1 MMSVYKKLMDARLQ
15 LQSYPLKKSGNNK
28 FAGYKYFELGDFL
41 PAVQEIFSGLG
52 LCGVV
57 SFGKDDASL
66 TIIDIENPADRI
78 VIGTPMSSASL
89 KGCHEVQNLGAVQT
103 YLRRYLWVTAME
115 IVEHDALDSSEPL
128 KPEGKKL
135 VSNAPASAAWEDV
148 PSAKTHVKPDLRS
161 EKSVQAKEEL
171 KPTGISWKIQVK
183 EHEEGGFAGAV
194 LEGAQMALDMASS
207 PTDVVEIFKVNRELL
222 DQLSKEMPE
231 EHKELLAKFSATK
244 TKLSGE

>member
-1 MMSVYKKLMDARLQ
+1 MDARLQ
-15 LQSYPLKKSGNNK
+15 LQSRALSKSGNNK

-41 PAVQEIFSGLG
+41 PAIQEIYSGLG

-57 SFGKDDASL
+57 SFGKDEANL

-78 VIGTPMSSASL
+78 VIGTPMSSAAL

-128 KPEGKKL
+128 KADVEKAIKGGSKTWDSSKPVAKPAPVKQTEG
-135 VSNAPASAAWEDV
+135 SAP
-148 PSAKTHVKPDLRS
+148 
-161 EKSVQAKEEL
+161 
-171 KPTGISWKIQVK
+171 WKITLK
-183 EHEEGGFAGAV
+183 EYEQGGWAGAV
-194 LEGAQMALDMASS
+194 LDGAKLALDLAST
-207 PTDVVEIFKVNRELL
+207 PNDVVEIFKVNRELL

-231 EHKELLAKFSATK
+231 EHKELLNVFSATK
-244 TKLSGE
+244 AKLTGE